1 MSSDLLRLPPKGNRG
16 SRAKGTGRKG
26 RAASIVSQEWPL
38 SREQM
43 SEQRR
48 RHEEKAMQA
57 EIRTICAHCGEHL
70 EAPAAE
76 GSAWYAKHL
85 ATVHPDIEIVHTPRK
100 RQKGRMSKSGAKSD
114 NAKSTPKAA

>member
-1 MSSDLLRLPPKGNRG
+1 MSFDVLQLPPRGNRPL
-16 SRAKGTGRKG
+16 RANGTGRKG

-38 SREQM
+38 SRKQI

-57 EIRTICAHCGEHL
+57 ELRTICAHCGEHVDG
-70 EAPAAE
+70 PAAD

-85 ATVHPDIEIVHTPRK
+85 AMVHPDIKIVHTPRK
-100 RQKGRMSKSGAKSD
+100 RQKSRTSRLGARSRD
-114 NAKSTPKAA
+114 TATAPQAA

>member
-1 MSSDLLRLPPKGNRG
+1 MSSELLRLPPKGNRG
-16 SRAKGTGRKG
+16 SRAKGKSQRG

-38 SREQM
+38 SREQI

-48 RHEEKAMQA
+48 RHKEKAMQA

-70 EAPAAE
+70 EGPAAD

-100 RQKGRMSKSGAKSD
+100 RQKGRMSKSAAKPND
-114 NAKSTPKAA
+114 AKSTRQAA